1 MKTQKDRVM
10 AYLALTLI
18 TLTLGGLMYFLYYDR
33 SMSSLKKRQRAAE
46 SELTANETAI
56 EQFEK
61 SKPKLDAAKRLSLPA
76 DPNAPNNYS
85 DELIKLLTA
94 SRFPADKITQVKPK
108 QVVDAL
114 KATGPNKQK
123 PMFTRV
129 LFDLQVHGD
138 LTMLTEFL
146 DKFYR
151 APLLHRIKSLTV
163 TRPMRTPDQLP
174 EELDIAMTVEAL
186 ALDGAEVRKTLLPEK
201 LTEAEKP
208 ARLARSTSQYE
219 SIEGNNPFFGAP
231 PPRRE
236 RTEKGADYN
245 ILPEIVLD
253 GIWTDSTGT
262 WATLFDAADDYQYVI
277 RKRASGGYL
286 VDKYYFIKD
295 TKKRD
300 FDAIGKEKLELKDAG
315 GYLHRTYSI
324 LRVDPSDVFLE
335 NDGKIYRLHA
345 GWRLSDVKALT
356 SDEATKLGLKAKDE
370 KKDDNGKGK
379 VDDKKVGKDGQKG
392 DGDKDDEGR

>member
-1 MKTQKDRVM
+1 MKTQRDRVM
-10 AYLALTLI
+10 AYLAVTLI
-18 TLTLGGLMYFLYYDR
+18 TLTLGGLLYFLYYDR
-33 SMSSLKKRQRAAE
+33 SMSSLGKRQRAAE
-46 SELTANETAI
+46 SELAANEMAI

-61 SKPKLDAAKRLSLPA
+61 AKPKLDAAKRLSLPA

-85 DELIKLLTA
+85 NELNSLLTA
-94 SRFPADKITQVKPK
+94 SRFPADKISMVKPK
-108 QVVDAL
+108 QQVEQ

-129 LFDLQVHGD
+129 LFDVQVHGD
-138 LTMLTEFL
+138 LTMLDEFL
-146 DKFYR
+146 ERFYR

-163 TRPMRTPDQLP
+163 TRPMKTPDQMP

-186 ALDGAEVRKTLLPEK
+186 ALDGAENRKTLLPEK

-219 SIEGNNPFFGAP
+219 AIDGNNPFFGAP
-231 PPRRE
+231 Q
-236 RTEKGADYN
+236 TKTGGGEKKPDFN

-295 TKKRD
+295 TKKKD
-300 FDAIGKEKLELKDAG
+300 FDAVGLEKLELRDASKW
-315 GYLHRTYSI
+315 LHRAYTV
-324 LRVDPSDVFLE
+324 LRVDPSDVYLE
-335 NDGKIYRLHA
+335 NEGKIYQLHA

-356 SDEATKLGLKAKDE
+356 NDEAAKLGLKAKDE
-370 KKDDNGKGK
+370 KKDDKGKGK